1 MEFALGAV
9 YDQLKHTKDAIE
21 AYKRAADLDPEDAH
35 NLAALAQA
43 LLNDNQLDAALKQYR
58 QLADADPQDS
68 STTVHI
74 SEILRRQGKYE
85 EALTT
90 IKKAVKKDPDSLEAG
105 YNEGLLLDDVL
116 GRYDFARKT
125 AQVYRTH
132 GRPARPM
139 QITAPIPRTKKII
152 VPSSL
157 NGLARFITSKTR
169 SMKQSPPT
177 RR

>member
-1 MEFALGAV
+1 MEFALGGV
-9 YDQLKHTKDAIE
+9 YDQLKRPKDAID
-21 AYKRAADLDPEDAH
+21 AYKRAVDLDPEDAH

-90 IKKAVKKDPDSLEAG
+90 IKKAVKKDPDSSRQATTKDCCSMFLAVMTR
-105 YNEGLLLDDVL
+105 L
-116 GRYDFARKT
+116 
-125 AQVYRTH
+125 
-132 GRPARPM
+132 
-139 QITAPIPRTKKII
+139 PRSTNTW
-152 VPSSL
+152 S
-157 NGLARFITSKTR
+157 T
-169 SMKQSPPT
+169 
-177 RR
+177 